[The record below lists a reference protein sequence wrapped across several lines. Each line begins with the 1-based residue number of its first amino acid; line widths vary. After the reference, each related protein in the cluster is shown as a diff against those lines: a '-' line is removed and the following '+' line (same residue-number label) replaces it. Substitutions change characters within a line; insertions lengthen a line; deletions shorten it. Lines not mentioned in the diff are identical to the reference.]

1 MMSVAELLTLAV
13 FALMLLSVP
22 IGFAIVAACAG
33 LLIWLGGINL
43 MIVPQRVFGGIDSF
57 ALLAIPFFLLTGNL
71 MGAGG
76 MTTRLLNFANAVLGR
91 FRGGLAMSGI
101 FASTLFA
108 GISGSAVADTSA
120 LGRILI
126 PAMKRAG
133 YKPEFAAASI
143 AAANVV
149 APIIPPSIAFIVLGV
164 LTNQSI
170 TRLFL
175 AGLIPG
181 LLYALAMLTLAWWI
195 ARRRDYP
202 VAGKPEKGAIWRSF
216 KAAGLALLLP
226 VFILLGIRTGVFNV
240 TECSAVAVVYALLI
254 GTLVHRELTLV
265 KFLDALR
272 RTARMTAVILIIVG
286 AARVFSWILAYYNV
300 PTEVAAF
307 VSSTIRDPLLFL
319 LLVNVILLLVGMFLE
334 ANAAIVM
341 LVPVLFPI
349 ALALGI
355 DPLHFSVV
363 LVLNLCIGLITPP
376 VGLCLNIAAVI
387 ARISLE
393 RATLGVLPF
402 LGAAFGVLLLV
413 TFFPPL
419 VTLLPNLLGG
429 R

>member
-1 MMSVAELLTLAV
+1 MSVAELLTLGV
-13 FALMLLSVP
+13 FALILLSVP
-22 IGFAIVAACAG
+22 IGFAIVAASAA
-33 LLIWLGGINL
+33 LLIWLDGPSL
-43 MIVPQRVFGGIDSF
+43 MVVPQRVFGGIDSF

-71 MGAGG
+71 MSAGG
-76 MTTRLLNFANAVLGR
+76 MTGRLLDFANSVLGR

-101 FASTLFA
+101 LASTLFA

-126 PAMKRAG
+126 PAMKKAG
-133 YKPEFAAASI
+133 YRADFAVASI

-170 TRLFL
+170 TQLFL
-175 AGLIPG
+175 AGLVPG
-181 LLYALAMLTLAWWI
+181 MLYGVSMLLLAWWI

-202 VAGKPEKGAIWRSF
+202 VSAVAEKGAIWRAF
-216 KAAGLALLLP
+216 KAAAFALLLP
-226 VFILLGIRTGVFNV
+226 IFILFGIRTGVFNV
-240 TECSAVAVVYALLI
+240 TECSAVAVVYSVVV
-254 GTLVHRELTLV
+254 GTLIHRELTLA
-265 KFLDALR
+265 KFIDALR
-272 RTARMTAVILIIVG
+272 QTARMTAVILIIVG

-307 VSSTIRDPLLFL
+307 VSEHISHPLVFL
-319 LLVNVILLLVGMFLE
+319 LMVNIILLVVGMFLE

-349 ALALGI
+349 AASLGI

-363 LVLNLCIGLITPP
+363 MVLNLCIGLITPP

-387 ARISLE
+387 GRLSLE
-393 RATLGVLPF
+393 RAALGVLPF
-402 LGAAFGVLLLV
+402 LGVAFGVLLLITLIPSLV
-413 TFFPPL
+413 TFIPS
-419 VTLLPNLLGG
+419 LLGG